1 MRVGGSLRGYA
12 CSLPSKGDADD
23 LEEFN
28 FVREERERVKNAAKA
43 AADVAK
49 DARLEELTREGDA
62 DDLEEFNFVREER
75 ERVKNAAKAVCFL
88 LLILRTR
95 KRLLRSKSGSEE
107 YFMGRGSRD
116 FRSRC
121 CRSDRSVQ

>member
-1 MRVGGSLRGYA
+1 MGGSLRGYA

-43 AADVAK
+43 
-49 DARLEELTREGDA
+49 
-62 DDLEEFNFVREER
+62 
-75 ERVKNAAKAVCFL
+75 VCFS

-95 KRLLRSKSGSEE
+95 KRLLRSKSGSERIFHGPRE
-107 YFMGRGSRD
+107 QRLPISLL
-116 FRSRC
+116 
-121 CRSDRSVQ
+121 SVGPLGTVSTVRTVQHVQ